1 MYRSFELVSS
11 FKLNEG
17 IWTIPEPSTPI
28 IVNVSS
34 NSSSFNFGKQ
44 IALQFLN
51 WMSVS
56 FDQCNVIIIFFYLLD
71 HNMDNKQF

>member
-34 NSSSFNFGKQ
+34 NGSFNFGKQ